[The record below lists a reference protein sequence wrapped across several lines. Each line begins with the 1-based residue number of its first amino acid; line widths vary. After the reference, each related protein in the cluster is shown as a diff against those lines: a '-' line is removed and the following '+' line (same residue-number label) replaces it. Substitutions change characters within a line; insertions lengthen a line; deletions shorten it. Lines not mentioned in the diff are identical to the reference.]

1 MYSNYEKT
9 ETFWRNLFFFS
20 LHTTQQQIKGFIA
33 NLSQKYI
40 NPEL

>member
-1 MYSNYEKT
+1 MKKLKHFEGTS
-9 ETFWRNLFFFS
+9 FFS